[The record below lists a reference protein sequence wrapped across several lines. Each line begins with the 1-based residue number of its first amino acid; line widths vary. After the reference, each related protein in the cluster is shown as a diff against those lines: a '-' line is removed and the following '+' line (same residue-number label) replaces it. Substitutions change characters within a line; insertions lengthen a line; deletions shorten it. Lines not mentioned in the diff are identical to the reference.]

1 MKKSWLP
8 LAVLAL
14 MAAGCSSG
22 EDNLPVD
29 LTDTPITVN
38 ASVNPISASLAM
50 RSGGTGNAGDTGG
63 DNSGSSST
71 TTSDLPEKFYLKI
84 TNAVKTPNYCYDAVM
99 KHPTGQTTWQSYTKA
114 DETVELLM
122 LWADSKTDVDVKA
135 STFEISDTAVP
146 LSAAED
152 QSDATKLKESD
163 HLMWDNPTQSPST
176 GVINVLFGHVMA
188 KLNIII
194 TLGNEY
200 DGTANPITSVT
211 VGGTKVSGEFTRG
224 TTTWDLTKVT
234 AAKSVNTHY
243 TADSF
248 VAYNADTKAKATAQ
262 YEAILVPQTV
272 AADGFYV
279 EIVMNN
285 NKTYKWTSKADV
297 TMAQGTAYNLE
308 LTAGKDK
315 VESLGFSPV
324 AWGAGNTG
332 TDLATD

>member
-38 ASVNPISASLAM
+38 ASVNPLSASLAM
-50 RSGGTGNAGDTGG
+50 RGVGTGG

-71 TTSDLPEKFYLKI
+71 TTSDLPEKFYLQI

-122 LWADSKTDVDVKA
+122 LWADSKTDVDVKT
-135 STFEISDTAVP
+135 STFEISTSAVT

-152 QSDATKLKESD
+152 QSDADNLKESD

-200 DGTANPITSVT
+200 DGTDNPITSVT
-211 VGGTKVSGEFTRG
+211 VGGTKVSGDFTRG
-224 TTTWDLTKVT
+224 GTTNGWDLSTVT
-234 AAKSVNTHY
+234 ATKSVKTHY

-279 EIVMNN
+279 EIAMNN

-297 TMAQGTAYNLE
+297 TLAQGTAYKLE

-315 VESLGFSPV
+315 VESLGFAPV
-324 AWGAGNTG
+324 AWGAGNSTG
-332 TDLATD
+332 ADLATD